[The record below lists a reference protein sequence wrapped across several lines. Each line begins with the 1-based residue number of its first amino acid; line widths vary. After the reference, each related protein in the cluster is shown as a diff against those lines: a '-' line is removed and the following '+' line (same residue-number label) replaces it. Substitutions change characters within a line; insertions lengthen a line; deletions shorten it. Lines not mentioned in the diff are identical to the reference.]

1 MAAHG
6 YVNAA
11 AGDLH
16 LKPGAA
22 AIDSGDPA
30 GYPAKDI
37 DGNSRPAGAGPDAGA
52 DEVMP

>member
-1 MAAHG
+1 M
-6 YVNAA
+6 NAA

-16 LKPGAA
+16 LKPGSA

-30 GYPAKDI
+30 SYPARDI
-37 DGNSRPAGAGPDAGA
+37 DGNARPGGAAPDAGA